1 MTQHHPQNASVPYH
15 HLEGRKKKAGR
26 KATTANP
33 ARTNPPEPP
42 TALSPQGGRRTPPP
56 AARRGPGPP
65 ERLPARAHLGRRG
78 ALAAEERGSDRCSRR
93 RPEPPAPA
101 RPRGARRCRPLPRAA
116 ARCRVAGRCPARL
129 LSHSALCH
137 SLALSLSPFSFERES
152 PAQISEP
159 ALPSS
164 AGTDITRPGLLTPSR
179 ARRRDRWGG
188 QRPAPG
194 AGAGALCPWRRYL
207 LPAHLATSA
216 GASAEAEGA
225 ENAPVLTGL
234 PAAARSACPL
244 PPLRRERS
252 SCPCSGQ
259 PSCSAKCLWAKPS
272 GAGGTPGQSS
282 GQAVGAGPSSLGKSS
297 PSLQSWYSQTIPWP

>member
-1 MTQHHPQNASVPYH
+1 M
-15 HLEGRKKKAGR
+15 
-26 KATTANP
+26 
-33 ARTNPPEPP
+33 
-42 TALSPQGGRRTPPP
+42 
-56 AARRGPGPP
+56 
-65 ERLPARAHLGRRG
+65 
-78 ALAAEERGSDRCSRR
+78 
-93 RPEPPAPA
+93 
-101 RPRGARRCRPLPRAA
+101 PRAA

-179 ARRRDRWGG
+179 ARRRGRWGG

-194 AGAGALCPWRRYL
+194 AGAGALCPWRRHL
-207 LPAHLATSA
+207 LPAHPQPPPGLPLRPRVRRTRRCWR
-216 GASAEAEGA
+216 GTPGR
-225 ENAPVLTGL
+225 APRGRPERL
-234 PAAARSACPL
+234 PAA
-244 PPLRRERS
+244 PLRRERS
-252 SCPCSGQ
+252 SCPCGGQ

-297 PSLQSWYSQTIPWP
+297 PSLQSWYSQTIPHPPALRHPAVFSVEQPGRELASAAPCCPHFPVWP